1 MTRLA
6 PRDDWRQLAVIDAAD
21 AGDHPGLHQIKTR
34 VDLGILPRSA
44 PVLVG
49 VHPLTGGFPDA
60 VVACPIDHA
69 TAQAVLQGDPT
80 ALADCLE
87 MLADALDQFTDDLAR
102 DTLD

>member
-6 PRDDWRQLAVIDAAD
+6 PRDQWRQLAIIDAAD

-34 VDLGILPRSA
+34 VELGVLPRHA
-44 PVLVG
+44 PVVVG
-49 VHPLTGGFPDA
+49 IHPLAGGYPDA

-69 TAQAVLQGDPT
+69 TAQAVLAGDPT

-87 MLADALDQFTDDLAR
+87 MLEDALEQFTVDLAR